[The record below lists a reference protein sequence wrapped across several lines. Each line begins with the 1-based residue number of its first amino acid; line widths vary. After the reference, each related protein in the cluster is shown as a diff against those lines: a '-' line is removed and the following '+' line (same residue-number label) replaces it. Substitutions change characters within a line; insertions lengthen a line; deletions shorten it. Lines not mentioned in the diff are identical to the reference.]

1 MHRRSSRSCPPE
13 PESERGI
20 NGKRMIGAVVSWRIS
35 RVAGKGIE
43 TDEISPERGKAHLD
57 ASEINCDD
65 DVAPSVSMAVAAA
78 TNADSERSRP

>member
-1 MHRRSSRSCPPE
+1 MVDEALGGVGGRGRSGE
-13 PESERGI
+13 A
-20 NGKRMIGAVVSWRIS
+20 KWVV
-35 RVAGKGIE
+35 

-57 ASEINCDD
+57 AIEINCDD